1 MIRIMPQIAIS
12 LCSQMV
18 GFLHFAFVESFYL
31 GCRGAE
37 LERKKISQNLFLIS
51 TTTEHVSHWNQQSI
65 TPWLGGRKGGKGRG
79 TFLNFTLVGSS

>member
-12 LCSQMV
+12 LCSQKV

-31 GCRGAE
+31 GCRGAG

-51 TTTEHVSHWNQQSI
+51 TATEHVTTGINKALL
-65 TPWLGGRKGGKGRG
+65 LGWEEGKEGKGGVH
-79 TFLNFTLVGSS
+79 F